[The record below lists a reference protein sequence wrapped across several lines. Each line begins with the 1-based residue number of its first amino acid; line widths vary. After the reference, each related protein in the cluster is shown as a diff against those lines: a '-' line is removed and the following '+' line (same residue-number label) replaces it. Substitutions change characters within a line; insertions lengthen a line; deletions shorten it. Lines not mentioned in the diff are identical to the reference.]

1 MNRHLET
8 IRNIA
13 FSMEGLAAAFRMTG
27 NQMLADKMD
36 TYASVLLNA
45 KAEIELELAYAI
57 EASFFDDAIKEMD
70 TAQKFS
76 ALVGA
81 AFRSGI
87 S

>member
-1 MNRHLET
+1 
-8 IRNIA
+8 
-13 FSMEGLAAAFRMTG
+13 
-27 NQMLADKMD
+27 MD